1 MAAAFVS
8 RLILRRPS
16 RLCFSYVIRPS
27 SLSSFLSCHV
37 LHKENKLRVK
47 SSGES
52 FQKHD
57 DLPGLT
63 SPQFS
68 SQYVKVRVC
77 FGILL
82 GTAFVIT
89 SVDNA
94 ICAGK
99 EDSSASRNDQEYRV
113 CTTPINSGFLRDPSS
128 GRFSTSSKTEK
139 AKQKAAQLIA
149 TRNIKA
155 GKAKRKLTMDSDQ
168 EGFDESKKVR
178 RTSLVSLL

>member
-37 LHKENKLRVK
+37 LHKENKLRVQVNRFK
-47 SSGES
+47 NVMIFPASHRRNFPLNTSRWEFVLGS
-52 FQKHD
+52 FWEQ
-57 DLPGLT
+57 L
-63 SPQFS
+63 
-68 SQYVKVRVC
+68 
-77 FGILL
+77 
-82 GTAFVIT
+82 T

-99 EDSSASRNDQEYRV
+99 EDSSASRNDQEYRA

>member
-1 MAAAFVS
+1 MS

-52 FQKHD
+52 FQKRD

-68 SQYVKVRVC
+68 SQYVKVGVC

-82 GTAFVIT
+82 VTALIMLIMLT

-99 EDSSASRNDQEYRV
+99 EDSSASRNDQEYRA